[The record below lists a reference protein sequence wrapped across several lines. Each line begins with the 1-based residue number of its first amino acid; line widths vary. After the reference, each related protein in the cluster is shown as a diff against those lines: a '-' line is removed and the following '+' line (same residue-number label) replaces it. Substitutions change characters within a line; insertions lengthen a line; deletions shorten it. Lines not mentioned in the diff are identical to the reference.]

1 MDRDINMKRLCIY
14 VTYNKEN
21 EIKEY
26 MGYML
31 KALRGYTTT
40 LYVVCNYLKIS
51 DGLEHIVPYADDI
64 FYRENKGLDAGAY
77 KDMLCNIIGWDA
89 VYQYDELIL
98 MNDSFLGPFY
108 DFGRY
113 FTLMKDIACDFWGW
127 TRNFGGEYA
136 ESFIGKYESHIQSYY
151 LLFRSRAFKS
161 NQFRNF
167 WEDLLYPETYNE
179 AIFYFEHG
187 INNLLKREGF
197 IPMAVTDVW
206 GMVFEYNEN
215 PYRLYSLELIRDK
228 GFPVL
233 KKKSIQITNAGFDN
247 AIKAVEYI
255 EMNNLYPANLIWDL
269 VDSQFYIEN
278 YAPAGVNCLAF
289 FYGKFKKIYIYGAGV
304 CGKNLKVYFEH
315 KHWQH
320 KGFIVTNK
328 SAQDTECIHFDDIQ
342 IDDETGII
350 ISVIRQKVSE
360 EIVNYIK
367 TKSNCRREQLFV
379 VYDCKA
385 IRLSD

>member
-1 MDRDINMKRLCIY
+1 
-14 VTYNKEN
+14 
-21 EIKEY
+21 
-26 MGYML
+26 ML

-40 LYVVCNYLKIS
+40 LYVVCNFPVILS
-51 DGLEHIVPYADDI
+51 GLEYIEPYIDQI
-64 FYRENKGLDAGAY
+64 FYRENRGLDAGAY
-77 KDMLCNIIGWDA
+77 KDMLCNFIGWDT

-98 MNDSFLGPFY
+98 MNDSFFGPFY
-108 DFGRY
+108 DFGNY
-113 FTLMKDIACDFWGW
+113 FDLMENIARDFWGM
-127 TRNFGGEYA
+127 TRHFPGEYA
-136 ESFIGKYESHIQSYY
+136 PVGKYPSHIQSYF
-151 LLFRSRAFKS
+151 LTFCSRVLKS
-161 NQFRNF
+161 NQFRRF
-167 WEDLLYPETYNE
+167 WEELVYPKTYPEAILNYELKINE
-179 AIFYFEHG
+179 V
-187 INNLLKREGF
+187 LKNSGYV
-197 IPMAVTDVW
+197 PKALTDVW

-367 TKSNCRREQLFV
+367 TKSNCKREQLFV